1 MVVGADGVDW
11 SQLFEEIESTLY
23 LVVGN
28 CRANALVNCGNADRM
43 VSGRRI
49 GFKVGKN
56 EMPEAVGFDAFK
68 RSGATEGGA
77 TEKNWVY
84 AIFAGTGFSAGL
96 E

>member
-1 MVVGADGVDW
+1 MGAEGLDG
-11 SQLFEEIESTLY
+11 SLLFEEIESTLY
-23 LVVGN
+23 LVAGN
-28 CRANALVNCGNADRM
+28 FRANALVNCGNADRM

-56 EMPEAVGFDAFK
+56 EMPEAVGFDAFEGG
-68 RSGATEGGA
+68 GATEGGA